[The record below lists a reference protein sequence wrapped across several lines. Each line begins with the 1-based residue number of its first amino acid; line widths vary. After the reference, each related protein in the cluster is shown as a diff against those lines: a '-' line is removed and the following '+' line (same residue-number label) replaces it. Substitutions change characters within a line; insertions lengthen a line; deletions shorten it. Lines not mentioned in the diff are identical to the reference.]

1 MWWVSSPTEP
11 ASKSHFPRSAGEKET
26 SREILIGVPS
36 YHFPLPAA
44 EIITDHKPI
53 QLHGFFTLFSNCV
66 FWSIRRIENWRS
78 ANASQ
83 LEDLDSA
90 DAKVPKNSKIQAK
103 LRCRC
108 EGCGTNEM
116 ARYQIEFLC
125 RLEEIEWDGWLPMQR
140 GSCPIWYKLHPHLP
154 NTTENINI
162 EYKC

>member
-53 QLHGFFTLFSNCV
+53 QLHGFFSFFFSNCV

-90 DAKVPKNSKIQAK
+90 DAKVLKNPKIQKFKNPSETQMQMRRLWNKWNGSISNWIPMPAWGNRVGR
-103 LRCRC
+103 LVADA
-108 EGCGTNEM
+108 EG
-116 ARYQIEFLC
+116 
-125 RLEEIEWDGWLPMQR
+125 
-140 GSCPIWYKLHPHLP
+140 KLP
-154 NTTENINI
+154 NLI
-162 EYKC
+162 

>member
-1 MWWVSSPTEP
+1 MSSPTEP

-36 YHFPLPAA
+36 YHFPLAAA

-53 QLHGFFTLFSNCV
+53 QLHGFFSCCFLAIVCFEASAELRIDAQQMQASLKIWILQMQWFSK
-66 FWSIRRIENWRS
+66 IQK
-78 ANASQ
+78 SQ
-83 LEDLDSA
+83 
-90 DAKVPKNSKIQAK
+90 NSKIQAK

-140 GSCPIWYKLHPHLP
+140 GSCPI
-154 NTTENINI
+154 
-162 EYKC
+162 